1 MQRNRASSRGEKEVS
16 WFLSSSAGNLGY
28 ILELRQRW
36 PFKLVF
42 VHQRQDSCLVVR
54 DTSGISSRL
63 GRAIGTL
70 LEVRQQAQCPFL
82 VARVILVF
90 LSFSRRVRHRLLLK
104 HELRMPL
111 EVSKGCEASCPDE
124 AGT

>member
-1 MQRNRASSRGEKEVS
+1 M
-16 WFLSSSAGNLGY
+16 
-28 ILELRQRW
+28 
-36 PFKLVF
+36 
-42 VHQRQDSCLVVR
+42 R
-54 DTSGISSRL
+54 DNTGISSRL

-70 LEVRQQAQCPFL
+70 LEVRQPTQYPFP

-90 LSFSRRVRHRLLLK
+90 LSFSRRVRYRLLLK

-111 EVSKGCEASCPDE
+111 EVSKGYEASCPDE